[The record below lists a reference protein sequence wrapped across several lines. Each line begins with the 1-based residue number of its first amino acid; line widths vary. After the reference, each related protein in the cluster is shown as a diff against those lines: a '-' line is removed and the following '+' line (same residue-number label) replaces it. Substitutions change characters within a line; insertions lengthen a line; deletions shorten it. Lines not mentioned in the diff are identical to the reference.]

1 MNQPLAT
8 TLVGLLVCSAA
19 ATSILGVVAWRER
32 SRPGALPF
40 AGLMGAVTVWSL
52 AYLIGLTVHPGGR
65 VLWERIQWFG
75 IAFVPV
81 FFLAFALD
89 YLGHEALTPRF
100 VGVLSILPVLTV
112 GLVWTNPEHLL
123 VWEDQMVNTVAGLDV
138 AEQSFGD
145 WYWVNLAYAYVCIGA
160 GSYLLVRLAVLS
172 DRLYLDQ
179 SLSLVVGVVV
189 PLVANAVSVVGR
201 TPVAGIDLTPF
212 ALTVTGV
219 AFGNALFRYRLF
231 QLAPATWQIGQE
243 TVVGNLDEAIV
254 IVDTERTVVYAND
267 EAEAVFDVDVTD
279 VAGDPVTDVVDADD
293 VDFDAPDAMGETEID
308 GRTYEVRASEIV
320 DRHDRELGDALVF
333 NDITERVRR
342 EQALER
348 QRDQLQTLERLN
360 GVIRGVNRELVA
372 ADSRGEVTDAV
383 REALSRSALYD
394 AVWMVDETATSARA
408 IEADSEDVADG
419 AGVPDGG
426 PVETGFASARDAVD
440 QLGGA
445 DVDADEVAV
454 GGEAGAEAIVDEP
467 GRCVSVPVVY
477 GKTVYGAL
485 VLYTTR
491 PDAFSER
498 ELTVLDELGESV
510 GHAINAAEKAQ
521 LLVADAV
528 TELEFD
534 VSGADAAVP
543 RASAAIGCEI
553 DVAGTATGEGGAI
566 VVYLRVEGA
575 EAETVGAALAD
586 SDDVTDVRVV
596 SEDDPT
602 VLECTLTGGSILFP
616 LREYGATLEA
626 LTADDGDGTVVVTVS
641 PEADVRTVVERVE
654 RDYPG
659 TSLAAKRRRDDP
671 VDASPDGPAF
681 TDDLTERQMETL
693 EAAYAAGYFEWPRDS
708 TAEEVADS
716 MGIAAPTLHSHLRK
730 AQNRVLRSVLE
741 EDADV

>member
-1 MNQPLAT
+1 MNQPLAA

-40 AGLMGAVTVWSL
+40 VGLMATVTVWSL
-52 AYLIGLTVHPGGR
+52 SYLIELTVSPGGR
-65 VLWERIQWFG
+65 VLWERTQWFG

-81 FFLAFALD
+81 FFLAFAMD

-100 VGVLSILPVLTV
+100 VAGLSVLPAVTV

-123 VWEDQMVNTVAGLDV
+123 IWQTQSLNTVAGLQIT
-138 AEQSFGD
+138 EQSFGT
-145 WYWVNLAYAYVCIGA
+145 WYWVNLAYAYVCIGV
-160 GSYLLVRLAVLS
+160 GSYLLLRLAVLS

-179 SLSLVVGVVV
+179 SLSLFVGVVV

-212 ALTVTGV
+212 ALTVTGI

-231 QLAPATWQIGQE
+231 ELAPATWQIGQE
-243 TVVGNLDEAIV
+243 TVVGNLDDAIV
-254 IVDTERTVVYAND
+254 IVDTEGTVVYAND
-267 EAEAVFDVDVTD
+267 EAESLFDLDVTE
-279 VAGDPVTDVVDADD
+279 VVGEPVTDVVDAAD

-308 GRTYEVRASEIV
+308 DRTYEVRASEIV
-320 DRHDRELGDALVF
+320 DRHGRELGDALVF

-348 QRDQLQTLERLN
+348 QRDHLQTLERLN

-372 ADSRGEVTDAV
+372 ADSREEVTDAV
-383 REALSRSALYD
+383 RDALSRSALYD
-394 AVWMVDETATSARA
+394 AVWMVDETAASARA
-408 IEADSEDVADG
+408 IEADG
-419 AGVPDGG
+419 AGIPDGG

-440 QLGGA
+440 QLGDG
-445 DVDADEVAV
+445 DLDDDEVAV
-454 GGEAGAEAIVDEP
+454 GSEADGESLVDEP
-467 GRCVSVPVVY
+467 GRCISVPVVY

-491 PDAFSER
+491 TDAFAER
-498 ELTVLDELGESV
+498 ELAVLDELGESV
-510 GHAINAAEKAQ
+510 GHAINAADKAQ
-521 LLVADAV
+521 SLVADAV

-534 VSGADAAVP
+534 ISGADAALP
-543 RASAAIGCEI
+543 RAAATAGCEI
-553 DVAGTATGEGGAI
+553 DVAGTATGDGGTI
-566 VVYLRVEGA
+566 VAYLRVEGA
-575 EAETVGAALAD
+575 DAEAVGTALAD
-586 SDDVTDVRVV
+586 SDDVTDVRIV
-596 SEDDPT
+596 SEADPT
-602 VLECTLTGGSILFP
+602 VLECTLTGGSVLFP

-626 LTADDGDGTVVVTVS
+626 LTADNGDGTVVVTVS

-659 TSLAAKRRRDDP
+659 ASLAAKRRRDDP
-671 VDASPDGPAF
+671 VDTTPDGPAF
-681 TDDLTERQMETL
+681 TEDLTERQMETL

-741 EDADV
+741 EDVEG